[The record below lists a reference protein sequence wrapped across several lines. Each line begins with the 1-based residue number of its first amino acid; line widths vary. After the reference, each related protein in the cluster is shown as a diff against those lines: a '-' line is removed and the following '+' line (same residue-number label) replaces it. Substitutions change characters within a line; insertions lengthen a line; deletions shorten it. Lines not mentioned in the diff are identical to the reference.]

1 MKTWSIFGPKAKR
14 ESGRFCRISE
24 GVVDL
29 EEEDILVMEETNLFL
44 LLGRFAGRFPGM
56 KAIDELI
63 KSWGVRCKSEALA
76 NGHVMFY
83 FYKKLF
89 LHFPPNDVSLGFD
102 DCRKLPILVEVDCS
116 IFQPNQVTINLL
128 GGNSFIQSVMF
139 EVLPSLCTRCGSA
152 MHITEKCP
160 LSRVENKL
168 KQRVIDIPNP
178 QVVEASISAGS
189 KSSPEVNGN
198 GGSPDSNEGLESP
211 PKENL
216 VMQDNGKSP
225 DVHVSHESPPKE
237 HSVNL
242 ENNPKGKS
250 VASDKGTLR
259 KMGTSPHLDNMILL
273 VDSGI
278 SSFTFNMFHKG

>member
-1 MKTWSIFGPKAKR
+1 MEKDKTYGGGVKKWKTKGMKTWSIFGPKAKR

-24 GVVDL
+24 GVVNL
-29 EEEDILVMEETNLFL
+29 EEEDILVMEETNLFRL
-44 LLGRFAGRFPGM
+44 L
-56 KAIDELI
+56 
-63 KSWGVRCKSEALA
+63 
-76 NGHVMFY
+76 
-83 FYKKLF
+83 
-89 LHFPPNDVSLGFD
+89 
-102 DCRKLPILVEVDCS
+102 
-116 IFQPNQVTINLL
+116 
-128 GGNSFIQSVMF
+128 
-139 EVLPSLCTRCGSA
+139 GSA

-178 QVVEASISAGS
+178 QVVEPSISAGS

-259 KMGTSPHLDNMILL
+259 KMVISLFWVVAAACTGVPSRRYAN
-273 VDSGI
+273 SG
-278 SSFTFNMFHKG
+278 SL

>member
-1 MKTWSIFGPKAKR
+1 MEKDKTYGGGVKKWKTKGMKTWSIFGPKAKR

-29 EEEDILVMEETNLFL
+29 EEEDILVMEETNLFR
-44 LLGRFAGRFPGM
+44 LLGRFASRFLGM

-63 KSWGVRCKSEALA
+63 KSWGVKCKCEVLA
-76 NGHVMFY
+76 NDHVLLY
-83 FYKKLF
+83 FYKRLLF
-89 LHFPPNDVSLGFD
+89 LHSPPNDASLGFD

-116 IFQPNQVTINLL
+116 IFQLNQVTINLL

-178 QVVEASISAGS
+178 QVVEPAISAGS

-211 PKENL
+211 PKDNL
-216 VMQDNGKSP
+216 VM
-225 DVHVSHESPPKE
+225 
-237 HSVNL
+237 
-242 ENNPKGKS
+242 
-250 VASDKGTLR
+250 
-259 KMGTSPHLDNMILL
+259 
-273 VDSGI
+273 
-278 SSFTFNMFHKG
+278 